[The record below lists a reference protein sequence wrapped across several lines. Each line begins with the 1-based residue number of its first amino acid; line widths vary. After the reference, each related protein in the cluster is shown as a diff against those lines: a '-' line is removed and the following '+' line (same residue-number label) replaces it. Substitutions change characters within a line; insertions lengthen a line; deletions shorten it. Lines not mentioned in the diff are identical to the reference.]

1 MSPGRAAHWHVRLR
15 HLELAFMR
23 YTWMTVTGALTCFL
37 VIGLPGIARA
47 QAGRSERDVLLEL
60 FEATGGPGWQRKGGW
75 GSDRPVCRWQGVT
88 CGSFA
93 DSGPVTRLEL
103 WDNNL
108 QGIVPESLAELRDL
122 KVLDLSKNKLTGT
135 LPAQLLKRAD
145 DHALELHY
153 LGQRDFRLAHTSVHP
168 TGLLHWSVRCRST
181 AFICRRDRRLT
192 GTAVYQSSHC
202 GGYCLRGSG
211 PAPLLDSVSRALRRL
226 SFESVGARYDSPG
239 GSSDHAEYVRTA
251 TTWGNGN
258 SQIVQR
264 FAGQAP
270 IDVWIGQQ
278 LLLGLVPT
286 NWAREARRVS
296 CKTLNWPG
304 E

>member
-1 MSPGRAAHWHVRLR
+1 
-15 HLELAFMR
+15 MR

-75 GSDRPVCRWQGVT
+75 GSDRPVCRWQGVR

-153 LGQRDFRLAHTSVHP
+153 WGNAISD
-168 TGLLHWSVRCRST
+168 LLTRVS
-181 AFICRRDRRLT
+181 IRRDYFTGQCAVGQLLSFAAEIDGLT

-211 PAPLLDSVSRALRRL
+211 PAPPLDSVSRALRRL

-239 GSSDHAEYVRTA
+239 GSSDHTEYVRTA

-270 IDVWIGQQ
+270 IDVWIAQQ

-286 NWAREARRVS
+286 NWARDVRRVS